1 MVGSF
6 EETNAYNRNKCIRTG
21 MDHLDPGEKTDSD
34 EEGEELPLGPAALLL
49 HEGGAEEEAAGP
61 GAPPASLVQREQE
74 LHRVRNLVH
83 VPGLRNLESVMLGQV
98 ISELNSFL
106 HLIKSYPL
114 NSESVCIYPSI
125 PYHQLMSRSGNNIK
139 TESYISS

>member
-1 MVGSF
+1 
-6 EETNAYNRNKCIRTG
+6 
-21 MDHLDPGEKTDSD
+21 MDHLDLGKKTDSD

-61 GAPPASLVQREQE
+61 GAPPASLVQREPE

-125 PYHQLMSRSGNNIK
+125 PYHQLMSKSGNNIK